1 MQFVK
6 IMNKVTM
13 QLVFQLRSVDNGDL
27 VDLQNKTDVDNL
39 LDMLKTKMKDNGL
52 YWCFGQHYIQYVN
65 DAKSTPVIALYTANI
80 QLNDIKTDK
89 FYELMR
95 NLIRVPIEIS
105 VNGQKLDVH
114 LVLYHSALDDQLSL
128 VYKFPD
134 NIAKMPTTH
143 TVFKPQSI
151 VLSICPITYDVHI
164 SKVTF
169 CEQVI
174 LERSEIIPE
183 NTEDGSRILVI
194 SRRKYL
200 YDFVVDIDNNI
211 RICVDDFIQLE
222 ASSATKDRKPSTDFK
237 EGNKNQ
243 MNLTIGMSFLGL
255 FLDASFLT
263 SAIVALCLCKE
274 LPNVIKIKNL
284 QLVINLQLIQILLL
298 ISIILSVSGTAC
310 SVVGLCVHFL
320 SLSVQFIAS
329 MSANVSSPSPTFRI
343 PVIYWPKIIMS
354 ILKPHL
360 LASGLVTM
368 SACFSFYYSN
378 VGELGHGSWKTMC
391 FITDDFHRVISFL
404 VPLGI
409 ASVVTV
415 YSVITSFY
423 GKERRH
429 NRDNHDTSQNNE
441 YGPIYLCFCLLNLIT
456 WLSEYFGY
464 DTETTLVIF
473 IVLNSILCIFL
484 SVCLIVIC
492 RRISHKFAVN
502 EIGMM

>member
-6 IMNKVTM
+6 IMNKVTI
-13 QLVFQLRSVDNGDL
+13 QVVFQLRSVDNGDL
-27 VDLQNKTDVDNL
+27 VDLQNKTDVVNL
-39 LDMLKTKMKDNGL
+39 LDMLKTKMKENGL

-80 QLNDIKTDK
+80 QLNDIITDK

-95 NLIRVPIEIS
+95 NLMHVPLEMTI
-105 VNGQKLDVH
+105 NGQKLGVR
-114 LVLYHSALDDQLSL
+114 LVLYHSALDDHLSL
-128 VYKFPD
+128 VYKFP
-134 NIAKMPTTH
+134 NHIANMPTSH

-151 VLSICPITYDVHI
+151 VLSVCPITYDVHI

-183 NTEDGSRILVI
+183 NAVDGSRIFVI
-194 SRRKYL
+194 SRGKYL
-200 YDFVVDIDNNI
+200 YDFIVDIDNNI

-222 ASSATKDRKPSTDFK
+222 ASTATKDQTSSTDFK

-243 MNLTIGMSFLGL
+243 INLTKGMSFLGL
-255 FLDASFLT
+255 FVDASFLT

-274 LPNVIKIKNL
+274 LPKAVKIKNL
-284 QLVINLQLIQILLL
+284 QLVINLQLIQMLLL

-329 MSANVSSPSPTFRI
+329 MSVKVSSPSPTFMI
-343 PVIYWPKIIMS
+343 PVVYWRKIIMS

-368 SACFSFYYSN
+368 SACFSVYYSS
-378 VGELGHGSWKTMC
+378 VGELGHGSWKAMC
-391 FITDDFHRVISFL
+391 FITDDFHRIISFL

-409 ASVVTV
+409 ASIVTV

-423 GKERRH
+423 GKERIH
-429 NRDNHDTSQNNE
+429 NQDNLDIPTNNE
-441 YGPIYLCFCLLNLIT
+441 YKPMHLCFCLLNLIT

-464 DTETTLVIF
+464 DTGTTLVIF

-492 RRISHKFAVN
+492 RRMSHKLTVN
-502 EIGMM
+502 EISMM

>member
-13 QLVFQLRSVDNGDL
+13 QVVFQLRSVDNGDL
-27 VDLQNKTDVDNL
+27 VDLQNKTEVDNL
-39 LDMLKTKMKDNGL
+39 FDMMKTKMKDNGL

-80 QLNDIKTDK
+80 QLHDILTDK

-95 NLIRVPIEIS
+95 NLMHVPIAIS
-105 VNGQKLDVH
+105 VKGQKLDVC
-114 LVLYHSALDDQLSL
+114 LVLYHSALDDQLYL
-128 VYKFPD
+128 VYKFP
-134 NIAKMPTTH
+134 NHIAKMPTSH
-143 TVFKPQSI
+143 TVFKPQSD
-151 VLSICPITYDVHI
+151 VLSICPTTYDVHI

-183 NTEDGSRILVI
+183 NTADGSRILVI
-194 SRRKYL
+194 SRGKYL
-200 YDFVVDIDNNI
+200 YDFIVDIDNNV

-222 ASSATKDRKPSTDFK
+222 ASSATKDQKSSTDFK

-243 MNLTIGMSFLGL
+243 ISLTKGTSFLGL
-255 FLDASFLT
+255 FVDVSFLT

-274 LPNVIKIKNL
+274 LPKAVKIKNL

-298 ISIILSVSGTAC
+298 ISIILSVSGAAC

-329 MSANVSSPSPTFRI
+329 MPVKLSSPSPTFTI
-343 PVIYWPKIIMS
+343 PVVYWRNIIMS

-360 LASGLVTM
+360 IASALVAM
-368 SACFSFYYSN
+368 SACFSVHYSN

-391 FITDDFHRVISFL
+391 FIADDFHRIISFL

-423 GKERRH
+423 GKEKRH
-429 NRDNHDTSQNNE
+429 NQDNHDSPKNKE
-441 YGPIYLCFCLLNLIT
+441 YKPMYLCFCFLNLIT

-464 DTETTLVIF
+464 DTGTSLVVF
-473 IVLNSILCIFL
+473 IVFNSILCIFL
-484 SVCLIVIC
+484 SVSLIIIC
-492 RRISHKFAVN
+492 RRISHNFTAN
-502 EIGMM
+502 EISMM